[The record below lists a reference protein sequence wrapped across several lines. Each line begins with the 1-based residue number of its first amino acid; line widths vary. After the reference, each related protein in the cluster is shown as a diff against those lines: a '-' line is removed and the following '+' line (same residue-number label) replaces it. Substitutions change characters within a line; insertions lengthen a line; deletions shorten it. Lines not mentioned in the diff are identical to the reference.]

1 MRALITGSD
10 GFAGGHLIR
19 HLQAQAP
26 DLALHGT
33 AWRSIEGRPDLTTQ
47 LDSVTVLDLRDP
59 EAVAALIEAVQPDY
73 VYHLAAQ
80 AFVPRSFEDPWETL
94 ENNIR
99 GQVNLT
105 LALLEHRPDAR
116 LLVASSAEIYG
127 VVPPEK
133 MPLTEDLPF
142 APENPYSV
150 SKVTQDML
158 ALQYHLSH
166 GLATIRTRPFN
177 HIGPGQSAQFVA
189 PAFATQIA
197 RIEQG
202 LQEPVIHV
210 GNLEVKRDFTD
221 VRDVVA
227 AYQAAMEKGRPGA
240 AYNICSG
247 NAQSIQALLDT
258 LLGLCSVDVEVRVDP
273 ARLRVVDRPIVVGSA
288 ARLQADTGWA
298 PQISFEDSLRAV
310 LDEARER
317 VASAQ

>member
-1 MRALITGSD
+1 MQVLITGSD

-19 HLQAQAP
+19 HLRAAAP

-33 AWRSIEGRPDLTTQ
+33 AWRSAAERSDLAAQ
-47 LDSVTVLDLRDP
+47 LASVTTLDLRDP
-59 EAVAALIEAVQPDY
+59 DAVTALVKTVRPDY

-99 GQVNLT
+99 GQLNLT
-105 LALLEHRPDAR
+105 LALLEHQPDAR

-127 VVPPEK
+127 MVPPEK

-189 PAFATQIA
+189 PAFAMQIA

-210 GNLEVKRDFTD
+210 GNLDVQRDFTD

-227 AYQAAMEKGRPGA
+227 AYQAAMEKGQPGA

-247 NAQSIQALLDT
+247 SAHSIQALLDT
-258 LLGLCSVDVEVRVDP
+258 LLSYCRVAVEVRVDP
-273 ARLRVVDRPIVVGSA
+273 ARLRPVDRPIVVGSA

-298 PQISFEDSLRAV
+298 PRFSFETSLRDV
-310 LDEARER
+310 LEEARQR
-317 VASAQ
+317 VAAAN